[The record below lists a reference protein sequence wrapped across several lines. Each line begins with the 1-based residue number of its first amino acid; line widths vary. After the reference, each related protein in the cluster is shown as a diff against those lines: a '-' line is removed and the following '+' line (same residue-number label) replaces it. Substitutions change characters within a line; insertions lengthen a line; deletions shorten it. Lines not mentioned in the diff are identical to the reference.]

1 MDINIRSRTIPN
13 THPHEAEANS
23 RDFRAISTKLAFGT
37 RNWKRHRVLRE
48 GLRASGPVVLVD
60 QSVSKSKNTKSS
72 IYSKCSILKFSN
84 SVSSPG

>member
-1 MDINIRSRTIPN
+1 MYINIRSRTIPN

-23 RDFRAISTKLAFGT
+23 RDFNAISAKLAFEA
-37 RNWKRHRVLRE
+37 RNWTRHIELRK
-48 GLRASGPVVLVD
+48 GHRASGPVVLID

-72 IYSKCSILKFSN
+72 IYSKCSILKLSN